1 MADTPE
7 TSDTDHASQALRET
21 PGPRETKP
29 AALSNSLERRITVT
43 RLTLWWERAWPSL
56 WPSVGILGT
65 YGAIALTGV
74 LSALP
79 LLLQWLAL
87 LACITGAS
95 LFAWHRRE
103 TLKWPTRDNTLRR
116 LEELNGVPH
125 RPLSTYADQ
134 PAKGTGS
141 PQLWAAHQTWLH
153 TRLAGLRLKL
163 PTPGLAA
170 RDPMALRA
178 ALVLCLVAT
187 FVSAG
192 PNARPRLEQAFFPG
206 LVGQGKP
213 GRLDAWITPPGYTGR
228 APVFLANQ
236 PQGVIE
242 VPQTSTLNIQVFGGS
257 SPNITLGA
265 EELAPQIRH
274 EGENAAYEIATTLP
288 SDANLSITQGTYAL
302 GSWQINVVADTSPEV
317 TLLEQIEITRRNS
330 LHFVYE
336 VKDDYGVTD
345 LNVEMVLDPVFV
357 LQDKTIFWLGDERP
371 ARSGFSPLLDGFV
384 AERINTDFDLPLPG
398 VHPRQATRSAFRDL
412 TAHPWAGLPVQ
423 MTLVA
428 TDHLGQEGRSRT
440 VTFSLPARRFEKP
453 LAAALI
459 EQRQRLALSPLNRGS
474 VAGFLNAFTL
484 DADTFLEDKTV
495 YLGLRAAYWRLLR
508 ARHPGAL
515 NGVSE
520 LLWDLALHIEDGG
533 LSLAER
539 DLRAA
544 REALTQ
550 ALGEE
555 TSPEELEQLMQELKE
570 ALARYLDEL
579 ANRATAQADQDPSA
593 RNNDQL
599 MDRSEMEEMLDAIA
613 DLARTGAREQ
623 AQDLLAQLDEILENL
638 NTDTAQS
645 GMTQGENT
653 LSDAISEMG
662 EMIDQQRS
670 LMDET
675 FQHGQGG
682 QTGSQADEQGQS
694 GTQPNASPLES
705 LQEQQEALRQQLQDL
720 MGKLDDKGQAVPGG
734 LEQAAEAMGR
744 AQDRLAQG
752 RADTATKAQ
761 GQAVDQLQQGAQ
773 ALADALFQ
781 SMAERGEQAGDQAG
795 GDMMDPLGRPLRS
808 GPDRSRSTALPDE
821 LDMQRARQI
830 LDELRKR
837 AADLGRP
844 QDELDY
850 LERLLRRF

>member
-7 TSDTDHASQALRET
+7 TSDTDHTSPAQRET
-21 PGPRETKP
+21 PGQREIKS
-29 AALSNSLERRITVT
+29 AALSNGLERRVAVT
-43 RLTLWWERAWPSL
+43 RLTLWWERAWPAL

-65 YGAIALTGV
+65 YGTIALTG
-74 LSALP
+74 LLGALP
-79 LLLQWLAL
+79 LLLQWLIL
-87 LACITGAS
+87 LASLAGAG
-95 LFAWHRRE
+95 LLAWRHRE
-103 TLKWPTRDNTLRR
+103 ALKWPSRATTLRR
-116 LEELNGVPH
+116 LEEVNGLPH

-134 PAKGTGS
+134 QAEGTGS
-141 PQLWAAHQTWLH
+141 PKLWAAHRAWLH
-153 TRLAGLRLKL
+153 TRLAGLRLKP

-170 RDPMALRA
+170 KDPMALRA
-178 ALVLCLVAT
+178 ALVLCLVAA

-228 APVFLANQ
+228 APVFLASQ
-236 PQGVIE
+236 SQTVID
-242 VPQTSTLNIQVFGGS
+242 VPQASILTVQVFGGTQ
-257 SPNITLGA
+257 PNIKLGA
-265 EELAPQIRH
+265 EELAAQARQ
-274 EGENAAYEIATTLP
+274 EGGDTAYEVAAPLETDT
-288 SDANLSITQGTYAL
+288 NLSITQGTYAL
-302 GSWQINVVADTSPEV
+302 GSWHINVAADASPQV
-317 TLLEQIEITRRNS
+317 TLLEQIEITRR
-330 LHFVYE
+330 LTLRFTYE

-345 LNVEMVLDPVFV
+345 LNVEIALDPIFV
-357 LQDKTIFWLGDERP
+357 LQDKTIFWLGDEQP
-371 ARSGFSPLLDGFV
+371 ARPGFPPLLDGFV

-398 VHPRQATRSAFRDL
+398 LHPRQATHTAFRDL

-440 VTFSLPARRFEKP
+440 VTFSLPARRYEKP

-484 DADTFLEDKTV
+484 DADIHLEDKTV
-495 YLGLRAAYWRLLR
+495 YLGLRAAYWRLLH

-515 NGVSE
+515 NGVSD

-539 DLRAA
+539 DLRDA

-555 TSPEELEQLMQELKE
+555 TSPEELERLMQDLKE

-579 ANRATAQADQDPSA
+579 ANRATAQADQDPSTQ
-593 RNNDQL
+593 NNDQV
-599 MDRSEMEEMLDAIA
+599 MERSQMEEMLDAIA

-623 AQDLLAQLDEILENL
+623 AQELLAQLDEILENL

-645 GMTQGENT
+645 GMTQGENA

-662 EMIDQQRS
+662 EMIEQQRN

-682 QTGSQADEQGQS
+682 QTGSQAEEQGQS
-694 GTQPNASPLES
+694 GTQPNASDLEG
-705 LQEQQEALRQQLQDL
+705 LKEQQEALRQQLQDL
-720 MGKLDDKGQAVPGG
+720 MGQLGDKGQPVPGG
-734 LEQAAEAMGR
+734 LERADEAMGK

-781 SMAERGEQAGDQAG
+781 SMAARGGQAGDQAG
-795 GDMMDPLGRPLRS
+795 GDMTDPLGRPLRS
-808 GPDRSRSTALPDE
+808 GPDQSRSTALPEE

-837 AADLGRP
+837 AAELGRP